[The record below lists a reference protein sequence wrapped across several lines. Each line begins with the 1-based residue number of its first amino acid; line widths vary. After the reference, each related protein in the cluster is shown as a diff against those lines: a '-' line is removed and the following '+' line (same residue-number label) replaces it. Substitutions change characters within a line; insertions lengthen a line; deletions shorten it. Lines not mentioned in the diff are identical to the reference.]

1 MFECFKA
8 KIAGMYRSM
17 TIWFNSLVG
26 MVVIGLPE
34 IKYSFPE
41 LQSYLPEGF
50 FRYAM
55 GALII
60 GNIFL
65 RFKTN
70 KGLQDK

>member
-8 KIAGMYRSM
+8 KIAGMYKSM
-17 TIWFNSLVG
+17 TMWFNGLIGMALV
-26 MVVIGLPE
+26 GLPE
-34 IKYSFPE
+34 IKSSFPE

-50 FRYAM
+50 FKYSM

-60 GNIFL
+60 GNILL
-65 RFKTN
+65 RFKTT